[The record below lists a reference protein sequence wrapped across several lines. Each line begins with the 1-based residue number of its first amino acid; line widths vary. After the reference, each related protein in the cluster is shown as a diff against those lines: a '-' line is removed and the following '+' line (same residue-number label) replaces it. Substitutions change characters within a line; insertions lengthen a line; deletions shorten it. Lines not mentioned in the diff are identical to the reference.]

1 MASVDHYHCKQRI
14 FEWLQTVLCGMYS
27 TEKLSLQFWRWQFFQ
42 QVILKL
48 QRYWQVLDV
57 LFFLN
62 ESKTTRVTI
71 VCLTVKQKRKKK
83 KTRQKVKW
91 GHVRNQHRASCQYC
105 VRKWDTSINT
115 CSCPNHQN
123 IKKCSESFAVT
134 FKYICLNGKDNAS
147 LLAVL
152 GKLH

>member
-57 LFFLN
+57 LFFFEWEQN
-62 ESKTTRVTI
+62 HTCHYSMSNCEA
-71 VCLTVKQKRKKK
+71 KKK
-83 KTRQKVKW
+83 KK
-91 GHVRNQHRASCQYC
+91 
-105 VRKWDTSINT
+105 NT
-115 CSCPNHQN
+115 T
-123 IKKCSESFAVT
+123 KSEMGA
-134 FKYICLNGKDNAS
+134 C
-147 LLAVL
+147 
-152 GKLH
+152 

>member
-71 VCLTVKQKRKKK
+71 VCLTVKQKKKK
-83 KTRQKVKW
+83 KHNKKW
-91 GHVRNQHRASCQYC
+91 NGGMLE
-105 VRKWDTSINT
+105 INT
-115 CSCPNHQN
+115 EQVASTVWENEIQVSTHAHAQITKILRNAQN
-123 IKKCSESFAVT
+123 
-134 FKYICLNGKDNAS
+134 
-147 LLAVL
+147 LLLSHLSIFV
-152 GKLH
+152 